1 MSNVGFLAA
10 MKEMDIEVAV
20 TQVGD
25 RYVLERMIKD
35 GAVLGGEAS
44 GHVIFH
50 NHHSTGDGII
60 AALQLLSIMRE
71 TGQPLSELAKV
82 MKVFPQKLINLDVAQ
97 KPPVEEIAELQK
109 AVKKAEAE
117 LGDKGRV
124 LIRYSGTQPMCRVM
138 VEGPTDEITTRI
150 AGELA
155 AVVKKCIG

>member
-1 MSNVGFLAA
+1 
-10 MKEMDIEVAV
+10 
-20 TQVGD
+20 
-25 RYVLERMIKD
+25 MIKD
-35 GAVLGGEAS
+35 DAVLGGEAS

-60 AALQLLSIMRE
+60 AALQLMAIMRE
-71 TGQPLSELAKV
+71 TGTPLSKLAKV
-82 MKVFPQKLINLDVAQ
+82 MKVFPQRLINFDVAQ
-97 KPPVEEIAELQK
+97 KPPLEDIPEIQK

-138 VEGPTDEITTRI
+138 VEGPTDEMTNRLTE
-150 AGELA
+150 ELT